1 MGEICKSGSIEDGRG
16 SLGHAAT
23 LRFPSPLIEPNV
35 RISRIRLSDWTASAA
50 SEAYDPKADS
60 VPVRNTCV
68 ARRVGSWPVTLC
80 AAIFA

>member
-1 MGEICKSGSIEDGRG
+1 MQ
-16 SLGHAAT
+16 L
-23 LRFPSPLIEPNV
+23 
-35 RISRIRLSDWTASAA
+35 SRIRLSDWTASAA

-68 ARRVGSWPVTLC
+68 ARRVGSWRVTLC